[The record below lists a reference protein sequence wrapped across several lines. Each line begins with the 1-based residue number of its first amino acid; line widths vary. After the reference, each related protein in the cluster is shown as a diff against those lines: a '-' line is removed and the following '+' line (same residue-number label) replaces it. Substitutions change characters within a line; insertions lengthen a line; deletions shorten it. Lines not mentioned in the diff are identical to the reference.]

1 MGLFSRGKQSGRERR
16 AMKDHLV
23 ELDDLRRGHL
33 ADLGAMTVEMADA
46 GRFDRQRLSA
56 LAKEIVGV
64 EREADL
70 IVRGLEEGLT
80 LEQLEELAQGEGK
93 PDPEEPVTDPGR

>member
-23 ELDDLRRGHL
+23 ELDDLRRSHL
-33 ADLGAMTVEMADA
+33 ADLGAMTVDMADA
-46 GRFDRQRLSA
+46 GRFDRQRLSGQA
-56 LAKEIVGV
+56 TEIVGV

-80 LEQLEELAQGEGK
+80 LEELEDLAHGADQ
-93 PDPEEPVTDPGR
+93 PDSEEPVTDPGR

>member
-1 MGLFSRGKQSGRERR
+1 MALFRRGKQSGRERR

-23 ELDDLRRGHL
+23 ELDQLRRKQLGE
-33 ADLGAMTVEMADA
+33 LGALTVEMADT
-46 GRFDRQRLSA
+46 GRFDRERLSA
-56 LAKEIVGV
+56 QAREVVGI

-80 LEQLEELAQGEGK
+80 LEELEQLAR
-93 PDPEEPVTDPGR
+93 DDDEPATDPGVQ

>member
-1 MGLFSRGKQSGRERR
+1 MGLFRRGKQSGRERR

-23 ELDDLRRGHL
+23 ELDDLRREQL

-46 GRFDRQRLSA
+46 GRFDRQRLSS
-56 LAKEIVGV
+56 LASEIVAT

-80 LEQLEELAQGEGK
+80 LEQLEDLAHG
-93 PDPEEPVTDPGR
+93 DDEPVTDPGR